1 MKILL
6 FQWSQVF
13 KHPDWKSQVDAWFTR
28 FKFSVNL
35 KYLLF
40 FMLIPILY

>member
-1 MKILL
+1 MEPG
-6 FQWSQVF
+6 FQTS
-13 KHPDWKSQVDAWFTR
+13 SQVDAWFTR